1 MNVMKENSDLV
12 ASLNVYI
19 ICSTLSTCITQLRT
33 GHANNKSC
41 LVVAV
46 DKLQA
51 LHGYKT
57 ANAKHIIQNNIDDN
71 LQRYCKAEMGV
82 TAYGKQAVSIITPM
96 RAELLIIICGR

>member
-1 MNVMKENSDLV
+1 MGVCRPCNRIGQQQWLWKLIKINVVKENSDLV
-12 ASLNVYI
+12 ASLYLY
-19 ICSTLSTCITQLRT
+19 STLSTCITQLST

-57 ANAKHIIQNNIDDN
+57 ATHIIQNNIDDH
-71 LQRYCKAEMGV
+71 
-82 TAYGKQAVSIITPM
+82 
-96 RAELLIIICGR
+96 

>member
-1 MNVMKENSDLV
+1 MNVVKENSELV
-12 ASLNVYI
+12 ASLNVY
-19 ICSTLSTCITQLRT
+19 STLLTCITQLRT

-57 ANAKHIIQNNIDDN
+57 ANTLFRTILTIIYNVIAKRKWA
-71 LQRYCKAEMGV
+71 LL
-82 TAYGKQAVSIITPM
+82 PM
-96 RAELLIIICGR
+96 EIGR

>member
-1 MNVMKENSDLV
+1 MNVVKENSELV
-12 ASLNVYI
+12 ASFNVFGG
-19 ICSTLSTCITQLRT
+19 TLSTCITQLSK

-57 ANAKHIIQNNIDDN
+57 SNTLFRTILTIIYNVIAKRKWA
-71 LQRYCKAEMGV
+71 LL
-82 TAYGKQAVSIITPM
+82 PM
-96 RAELLIIICGR
+96 EIGR